1 MNNKPIP
8 AHLRVLKDSAFS
20 HIFKSPLANEKE
32 EEEEYEKERYIITVS
47 TVPQAEASGLMIRLL
62 LDKTFQ
68 FK

>member
-1 MNNKPIP
+1 MK
-8 AHLRVLKDSAFS
+8 K
-20 HIFKSPLANEKE
+20 K
-32 EEEEYEKERYIITVS
+32 EEEEYEKERYIVTVS